1 MAAIGRNRILV
12 CIRANN
18 VADYLY
24 RVVPKSYKWVGF
36 TAKCPIR
43 PYADNANV
51 VRGFIRSFLA
61 GERIRYCAYSM
72 ENGPI
77 IGWHIHGIVCVSGS
91 VPKGTVDKCF
101 LRVFYHRQFSRNL
114 RAVSNPLSDARTHL
128 TTLSKRL
135 PTALGWLR
143 YMVKI
148 GPAYF
153 NTIKPTRPRKK
164 AEKPPDVGL
173 ISMESDQDSPI
184 EDAPCRDPLSSI
196 DWSSG

>member
-1 MAAIGRNRILV
+1 MAVTGRVLRCV
-12 CIRANN
+12 RANN

-43 PYADNANV
+43 PYADCADV
-51 VRGFIRSFLA
+51 VRGFLRSFLV
-61 GERIRYCAYSM
+61 GQKYRYCAYSM

-77 IGWHIHGIVCVSGS
+77 IGWHIHGILCVSGS

-101 LRVFYHRQFSRNL
+101 LRVFFHRQFSRNL
-114 RAVSNPLSDARTHL
+114 NAHNYQLSDARTF
-128 TTLSKRL
+128 KNVGRL

-153 NTIKPTRPRKK
+153 HTYKPKRPRKK
-164 AEKPPDVGL
+164 TDRPPDIGL
-173 ISMESDQDSPI
+173 ISMESDQDVEK
-184 EDAPCRDPLSSI
+184 EDAPCGDAVL
-196 DWSSG
+196 